1 MPRRILHVVS
11 NVAHYDD
18 PAEPTGLWLSELSH
32 AWEVFAQR
40 GYAQHLV
47 SPLGGHSPLEPRS
60 LKWPKRDATA
70 RAWLADAAR
79 MALLSNTAA
88 PDAVDAQ
95 DFDAIYFTGGHAVML
110 TGSRPA
116 RHLLA
121 PCVTTVC
128 APSSGRLMLTA
139 RPGICRAT
147 ISVPATSS

>member
-60 LKWPKRDATA
+60 LKWPNRDATA

-95 DFDAIYFTGGHAVML
+95 GIRVAIAPWVQVKVFVVASEL
-110 TGSRPA
+110 A
-116 RHLLA
+116 RHQLDTA
-121 PCVTTVC
+121 DFNDAVAIVC
-128 APSSGRLMLTA
+128 R
-139 RPGICRAT
+139 
-147 ISVPATSS
+147 